1 MVGKHSNRSA
11 SNALTS
17 FGVKFEQCTKEQ
29 LKSELKKH
37 GLKCSGNKREL
48 IRRLSDFTA
57 RSSFSSATMPQP
69 TEPIN
74 FVMCESLSVPCA
86 PVDIEEPALSKR
98 RTDSYSEIN
107 GGGYPPSTNGKASVA
122 SQKLK
127 EHWKRERQSLV
138 LWKHP
143 VIVLHYFV
151 RETLYL
157 TSLVL
162 RRISNYKISV
172 GLSLLL
178 VLSLY
183 TSTFISGPHQ
193 AVVLWLE
200 KRSLWCLYWVVLWL
214 EKRSLW
220 CLYWVGLG
228 VLSSVGL
235 GTGFHTFVLYLGP
248 HIAKVSLA
256 AYECGSLHFP
266 EPPYPDEILCPE
278 SPGVAADWVPSLWS
292 IMNKVK
298 LEAMMWGAGTA
309 LGELPPYFLSRAAR
323 LSLLDP
329 DDVDDLVEL
338 EELHK
343 KKNNPETMTLVD
355 KLKLKI
361 ETLVNKVGFFGILA
375 CASIPNPLFD
385 LAGIT
390 CGHFLIPFWTF
401 FGATLIGKAVIKMSI
416 QVIFVIVAFNESLI
430 NRVLAG
436 LKVVPL
442 FGALLV
448 EPVTNLWQRQKQK
461 LHNRTDDMANSGNI
475 LASLIEYI
483 MILLVLFFVISIV
496 NTMAQAYH
504 KRIHSAKSKK

>member
-1 MVGKHSNRSA
+1 MDSNA
-11 SNALTS
+11 QGNALTS

-69 TEPIN
+69 TQPIN
-74 FVMCESLSVPCA
+74 LVMCESLSVPCAPVDIEEPALSKRRTDSYSTQPINLIMCESLSVPCA

-107 GGGYPPSTNGKASVA
+107 GGGNADFG
-122 SQKLK
+122 
-127 EHWKRERQSLV
+127 
-138 LWKHP
+138 
-143 VIVLHYFV
+143 
-151 RETLYL
+151 
-157 TSLVL
+157 
-162 RRISNYKISV
+162 
-172 GLSLLL
+172 
-178 VLSLY
+178 
-183 TSTFISGPHQ
+183 SGG
-193 AVVLWLE
+193 WWF
-200 KRSLWCLYWVVLWL
+200 KSR
-214 EKRSLW
+214 
-220 CLYWVGLG
+220 
-228 VLSSVGL
+228 
-235 GTGFHTFVLYLGP
+235 
-248 HIAKVSLA
+248 
-256 AYECGSLHFP
+256 
-266 EPPYPDEILCPE
+266 ILCPE

-416 QVIFVIVAFNESLI
+416 QGNKWVPGTRGGAVVRLLEKRSLWCLYWVGLGGAVVREEITVVSLLGSKIYAPMFKASLVYACACAQIIVHFSFIRILMLMFKLLI
-430 NRVLAG
+430 CTIHNHR
-436 LKVVPL
+436 VVPL

>member
-1 MVGKHSNRSA
+1 
-11 SNALTS
+11 
-17 FGVKFEQCTKEQ
+17 
-29 LKSELKKH
+29 
-37 GLKCSGNKREL
+37 
-48 IRRLSDFTA
+48 
-57 RSSFSSATMPQP
+57 MPQP

-151 RETLYL
+151 RETL
-157 TSLVL
+157 
-162 RRISNYKISV
+162 ISNYKISV

-448 EPVTNLWQRQKQK
+448 EP
-461 LHNRTDDMANSGNI
+461 SGNI

>member
-448 EPVTNLWQRQKQK
+448 EP
-461 LHNRTDDMANSGNI
+461 SGNI